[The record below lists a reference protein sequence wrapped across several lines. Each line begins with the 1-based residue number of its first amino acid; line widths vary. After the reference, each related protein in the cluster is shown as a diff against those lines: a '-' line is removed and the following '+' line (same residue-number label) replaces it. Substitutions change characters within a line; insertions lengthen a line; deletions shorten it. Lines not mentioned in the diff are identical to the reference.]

1 MRNLILQIHLDTLKR
16 NLEGIQGGLKTF
28 KFFQEQQQNIETLQ
42 SSIEVIY
49 LLPSEILRNCGVIKN
64 FLQDFCQTITFPD
77 KLIEPY
83 NTSRTQA
90 NTVESKVQELN
101 TSLIEIKDQIKSLE
115 EQDRKSVV

>member
-49 LLPSEILRNCGVIKN
+49 LLPSEILMNCGVIKN
-64 FLQDFCQTITFPD
+64 FRQDFC
-77 KLIEPY
+77 
-83 NTSRTQA
+83 
-90 NTVESKVQELN
+90 
-101 TSLIEIKDQIKSLE
+101 
-115 EQDRKSVV
+115 